1 MVILK
6 KAVALLDSHKAIDR
20 ALDTARSYAEDA
32 ISALEAISDDALK
45 SALTDAAYYTVAR
58 TL

>member
-6 KAVALLDSHKAIDR
+6 SCHLCRKAIR
-20 ALDTARSYAEDA
+20 PLTVPLASARTYAEDA
-32 ISALEAISDDALK
+32 VSSLEAISDDVLR